1 MTNGATASMDQ
12 LNNSR
17 PIGSIAW
24 GMRRERDKLYTGRK
38 VIRLVT

>member
-12 LNNSR
+12 LNNS
-17 PIGSIAW
+17 IGSIVW